1 MSSLLDLQADKFN
14 DTKVVEAFRESQN
27 RVVSMALIHEELHE
41 GGESEVLNSSKY
53 LERLVENIFQTYR
66 SRNADI
72 RLNMDLEENIF
83 LIWIL

>member
-1 MSSLLDLQADKFN
+1 
-14 DTKVVEAFRESQN
+14 
-27 RVVSMALIHEELHE
+27 MALIHEELHE